1 MTGNPASIF
10 SSVLGGGPD
19 MCDCKDLYFHLRTEH
34 AKKQKWLVWRGESE
48 TGTSVL
54 ETNDRLT
61 KTLST
66 LKAHSVCSTLLM
78 AALIVGFS
86 HQAPQSTSGAL
97 EMCRQITRL
106 TTYLCMSAGKIGH
119 MTKTNEND
127 RSSLTLLDE
136 QL

>member
-1 MTGNPASIF
+1 MTGNPDGIF

-19 MCDCKDLYFHLRTEH
+19 RGDSKDLYFHLRTEQ

-48 TGTSVL
+48 TGTSAL

-61 KTLST
+61 KTLS
-66 LKAHSVCSTLLM
+66 
-78 AALIVGFS
+78 ALIVGFS

-97 EMCRQITRL
+97 EMRRQITRL

-119 MTKTNEND
+119 MTKTDEND
-127 RSSLTLLDE
+127 HSSLTLLDE
-136 QL
+136 

>member
-1 MTGNPASIF
+1 MTGNPDGIF

-19 MCDCKDLYFHLRTEH
+19 RGDSKDLYFHLRTEQ

-48 TGTSVL
+48 TGTSAL

-66 LKAHSVCSTLLM
+66 LKPLSVCSTSLV

-97 EMCRQITRL
+97 EMRRQITRL

-119 MTKTNEND
+119 MTKTDEND
-127 RSSLTLLDE
+127 HSLLTLLDE
-136 QL
+136 